1 MNPFSRLLVAAILV
15 FGWGNWNSNAWSQG
29 WLDHPID
36 GIPFVQND
44 LPSIH
49 IECGD
54 ALEWIYEEANWYSN
68 VEHPASRV
76 DCEALLERRLEEL
89 EDQPMLYQFDQLDE
103 RKDFAQLRWKQC
115 AQSDQFDRFEQR
127 SIAVRSKGLVM
138 TGRD

>member
-1 MNPFSRLLVAAILV
+1 MQMEL
-15 FGWGNWNSNAWSQG
+15 
-29 WLDHPID
+29 
-36 GIPFVQND
+36 
-44 LPSIH
+44 
-49 IECGD
+49 
-54 ALEWIYEEANWYSN
+54 
-68 VEHPASRV
+68 
-76 DCEALLERRLEEL
+76 EL